1 MPLTSRRVITVE
13 WGDCDPAGI
22 VFYPR
27 YFAWFDACTHG
38 LFAHAGLPK
47 PEILRRYG
55 TIGFPMVDTR
65 ARLLAPSRFGD
76 ELLVETEA
84 GGFGRSSFEV
94 RHRLLNAGT
103 LAVEGYEKRVW
114 TGRNPDDPS
123 RLKSRPIPPEVLA
136 LLSGEDA
143 MSPPAPPAGAARGR

>member
-1 MPLTSRRVITVE
+1 MPVTSTRIITVE

-65 ARLLAPSRFGD
+65 ARFLIPSEFGD
-76 ELLVETEA
+76 ELVGETEA

-94 RHRLLNAGT
+94 RHRLLKAGT

-114 TGRNPDDPS
+114 TGHDPGDQS
-123 RLKSRPIPPEVLA
+123 RLKSRPIPPEVVA
-136 LLSGEDA
+136 LLTGSQT
-143 MSPPAPPAGAARGR
+143 GAAGREP